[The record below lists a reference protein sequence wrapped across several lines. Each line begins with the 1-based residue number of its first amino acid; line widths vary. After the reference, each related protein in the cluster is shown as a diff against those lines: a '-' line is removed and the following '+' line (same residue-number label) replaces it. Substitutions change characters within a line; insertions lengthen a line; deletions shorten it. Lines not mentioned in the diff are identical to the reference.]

1 MFRNKKSNLPYHS
14 NVATGVQLAVKFS
27 VQKLCLKKDSQ
38 GVAHAFQS
46 RDQER
51 SRFSPLI
58 EEIKELLTGE
68 DEHRVICSRR
78 WANKAT
84 NILVREDCVN
94 KLCETW

>member
-1 MFRNKKSNLPYHS
+1 M
-14 NVATGVQLAVKFS
+14 KFS

>member
-14 NVATGVQLAVKFS
+14 NVATGVQLAVEMS
-27 VQKLCLKKDSQ
+27 VEKLCLKKNNQ

-68 DEHRVICSRR
+68 DEHWVI
-78 WANKAT
+78 
-84 NILVREDCVN
+84 
-94 KLCETW
+94 